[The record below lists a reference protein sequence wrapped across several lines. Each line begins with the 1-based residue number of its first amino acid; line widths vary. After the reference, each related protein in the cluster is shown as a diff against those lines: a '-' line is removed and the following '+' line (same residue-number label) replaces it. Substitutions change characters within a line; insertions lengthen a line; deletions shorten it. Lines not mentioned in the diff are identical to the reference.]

1 MSESRGCE
9 DTMKIG
15 ILTYHRANNYGA
27 FLQAQALCCRLNQE
41 SGIDAEIIDYRMKA
55 EEKQYSYGAKI
66 KKWIKNPAQIKF
78 DIQLKTMFE
87 HAYDQTYGKL
97 SAGSCTS
104 DSIEE
109 FQKFLAGKYDVVIA
123 GSDEIWKLDGFRGF
137 PSPYWL
143 PGDLQCRKF
152 SYAASSRSEF
162 SKLSKEKYRE
172 AQKLLNDFEVIG
184 VRDISTYN
192 EVKQV
197 ASDEADIKLYCDP
210 SFLYDFPIET
220 KAVAEILKFPRQLN
234 TRKKNL
240 LLMTADK
247 TLADYVYRTF
257 GDEYN
262 LISVFHWNKGF
273 YNIGKLTP
281 WQWLLLIKNVD
292 FIITTY
298 FHATCFSIIFNTP
311 FIAFGAKNKSSK
323 LEELLQTDSLAR
335 RYISDIEQF
344 VKKSDAKAQVEER
357 MQKEDFSE
365 IIENYREEFKH
376 FLRALR

>member
-9 DTMKIG
+9 DNMKIG

-27 FLQAQALCCRLNQE
+27 FLQAQALCSRLNQE

-55 EEKQYSYGAKI
+55 EKKQYSYGAKI

-78 DIQLKTMFE
+78 DIQLKRMFD

-109 FQKFLAGKYDVVIA
+109 FQKFLTGKYDVVIA

-162 SKLSKEKYRE
+162 GKLSKEKYRE

-192 EVKQV
+192 GVKQV

-234 TRKKNL
+234 ARKKNL

-247 TLADYVYRTF
+247 TLADYVCRTF
-257 GDEYN
+257 GGEYN

-292 FIITTY
+292 FVITTY

-311 FIAFGAKNKSSK
+311 FISFGAKNKSSK

-365 IIENYREEFKH
+365 IVENYREEFKH